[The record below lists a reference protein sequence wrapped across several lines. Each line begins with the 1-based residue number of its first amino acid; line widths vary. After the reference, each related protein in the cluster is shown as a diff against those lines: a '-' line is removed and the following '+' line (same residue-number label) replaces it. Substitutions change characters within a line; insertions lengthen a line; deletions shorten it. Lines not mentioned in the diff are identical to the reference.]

1 MKNFVLKNYTGE
13 NINKIKATDLS
24 EAIDIFVAIKKL
36 SREDLLDVYD
46 VEEEKIN
53 N

>member
-13 NINKIKATDLS
+13 NINKIKASNLS
-24 EAIDIFVAIKKL
+24 EAIDIFLNIKKL
-36 SREDLLDVYD
+36 SKEDLLSVYG

>member
-24 EAIDIFVAIKKL
+24 EAIDIFVGIKKL

-46 VEEEKIN
+46 VEEEKK
-53 N
+53 